1 MHISLD
7 SALGRQRRLNSVGES
22 LLQISPDASIALSL
36 RSLTGGDPLVV
47 TVRRSSDSLEQDFT
61 ASEVSS
67 GALVSFVNE
76 NQTHYASDYSSGLDS
91 WSLVTSGWTGSAS
104 WSHNAANDN
113 RLAVTA
119 TATPSGGKRP
129 AISLTRPSNILTGQ
143 QYSLELDYEVIS
155 GTPVLLGNNFNGAN
169 YSHNETLSGSGTAT
183 IAATEFAASTSTAFV
198 YFDGE
203 NHTFEI
209 SIKEIR
215 FKSTV
220 ANGFVETWYDQSGSK
235 NATQTNI
242 SNQPKIVESGSLI
255 TETRSGVTTAAIK
268 FTSDSGTPANS
279 DFLQTS
285 SIYVSTAASA
295 ITTCLVVPCQDDS
308 SEEKGILGKN
318 NSNNRVSIDHNSSN
332 GYRFNMP
339 ARREYANSGQI
350 IGDVDLYF
358 NVVAGTTA
366 NTDDECFRNNTQ
378 LTGNTNTVPSVG
390 ADMNQIGSRR
400 GGTSSAKGTD
410 GNYQEI
416 VIYTSDLRSQGAD
429 IRNEIINHYSLPQ
442 D

>member
-22 LLQISPDASIALSL
+22 LLQIAPDPSIALSL

-47 TVRRSSDSLEQDFT
+47 RVRRSSDNLEQDFT

-67 GALVSFVNE
+67 GALVDFV
-76 NQTHYASDYSSGLDS
+76 
-91 WSLVTSGWTGSAS
+91 
-104 WSHNAANDN
+104 
-113 RLAVTA
+113 
-119 TATPSGGKRP
+119 
-129 AISLTRPSNILTGQ
+129 
-143 QYSLELDYEVIS
+143 
-155 GTPVLLGNNFNGAN
+155 
-169 YSHNETLSGSGTAT
+169 GSGN
-183 IAATEFAASTSTAFV
+183 
-198 YFDGE
+198 D
-203 NHTFEI
+203 
-209 SIKEIR
+209 
-215 FKSTV
+215 
-220 ANGFVETWYDQSGSK
+220 GFVETWYDQGGSK
-235 NATQTNI
+235 NATQTNTT
-242 SNQPKIVESGSLI
+242 NQPKIVESGSLI

-285 SIYVSTAASA
+285 STYVSTAVSA

-339 ARREYANSGQI
+339 ARREYANNGQI

-416 VIYTSDLRSQGAD
+416 VIYSSDLRSQGAD

>member
-22 LLQISPDASIALSL
+22 LLQISPNSSIALSL

-47 TVRRSSDSLEQDFT
+47 TVRRSSDNLEQDFT
-61 ASEVSS
+61 ASEVNS
-67 GALVSFVNE
+67 GALVDFVNE
-76 NQTHYASDYSSGLDS
+76 NQTHYASNYSSGLDS

-183 IAATEFAASTSTAFV
+183 IAATEFSASTSTVFV

-209 SIKEIR
+209 SIKAIR

-220 ANGFVETWYDQSGSK
+220 ANGFVETWYDQGGSK

-242 SNQPKIVESGSLI
+242 SNQPKIVENGSLI

-268 FTSDSGTPANS
+268 FAADSGTPANS

-285 SIYVSTAASA
+285 SNYLSTSASA
-295 ITTCLVVPCQDDS
+295 ITTCLVVPTQNNTD
-308 SEEKGILGKN
+308 KGILGKN
-318 NSNNRVSIDHNSSN
+318 NSNNRVGINANSNN

-339 ARREYANSGQI
+339 ASRVYRNNGTAQ
-350 IGDVDLYF
+350 GDVDLYF
-358 NVVAGTTA
+358 NVVAGTSA

-378 LTGNTNTVPSVG
+378 LTNNSGTVPSVG
-390 ADMNQIGSRR
+390 ADMNQIGSRK
-400 GGTSSAKGTD
+400 GGTSSALGTD
-410 GNYQEI
+410 GNYQEVI
-416 VIYTSDLRSQGAD
+416 IYTSDLRSQGAD

>member
-22 LLQISPDASIALSL
+22 LLQISPNASIALSL

-47 TVRRSSDSLEQDFT
+47 RVRRSSDNLEQDFT

-67 GALVSFVNE
+67 GALVDFV
-76 NQTHYASDYSSGLDS
+76 
-91 WSLVTSGWTGSAS
+91 
-104 WSHNAANDN
+104 
-113 RLAVTA
+113 
-119 TATPSGGKRP
+119 
-129 AISLTRPSNILTGQ
+129 
-143 QYSLELDYEVIS
+143 
-155 GTPVLLGNNFNGAN
+155 
-169 YSHNETLSGSGTAT
+169 GSGN
-183 IAATEFAASTSTAFV
+183 
-198 YFDGE
+198 D
-203 NHTFEI
+203 
-209 SIKEIR
+209 
-215 FKSTV
+215 
-220 ANGFVETWYDQSGSK
+220 GFVETWYDQSGSK
-235 NATQTNI
+235 NATQTNT

-268 FTSDSGTPANS
+268 FASDSGTPANS

-285 SIYVSTAASA
+285 STYLSTSAGA
-295 ITTCLVVPCQDDS
+295 ITTCLVVPSQSDS
-308 SEEKGILGKN
+308 GREKGILGKN
-318 NSNNRVSIDHNSSN
+318 NSSNRVSIDNDRSD

-339 ARREYANSGQI
+339 ARREYANSSTV
-350 IGDVDLYF
+350 GDVDLYF

-390 ADMNQIGSRR
+390 ADMNQIGSSR
-400 GGTSSAKGTD
+400 GGTSSAKGTN

-416 VIYTSDLRSQGAD
+416 VIYASDLRSQGAD

>member
-1 MHISLD
+1 M
-7 SALGRQRRLNSVGES
+7 
-22 LLQISPDASIALSL
+22 
-36 RSLTGGDPLVV
+36 
-47 TVRRSSDSLEQDFT
+47 
-61 ASEVSS
+61 
-67 GALVSFVNE
+67 
-76 NQTHYASDYSSGLDS
+76 
-91 WSLVTSGWTGSAS
+91 
-104 WSHNAANDN
+104 
-113 RLAVTA
+113 
-119 TATPSGGKRP
+119 
-129 AISLTRPSNILTGQ
+129 
-143 QYSLELDYEVIS
+143 
-155 GTPVLLGNNFNGAN
+155 LGNNFNGAN

-209 SIKEIR
+209 SIKAIR

-220 ANGFVETWYDQSGSK
+220 ANGFVETWYDQAGSK

-242 SNQPKIVESGSLI
+242 SNQPKIVENGSLI

-279 DFLQTS
+279 NFLQTS
-285 SIYVSTAASA
+285 SNYLSTSASA
-295 ITTCLVVPCQDDS
+295 ITTCLVVPAQSDS

-318 NSNNRVSIDHNSSN
+318 NSNNRVSIDDSGSN
-332 GYRFNMP
+332 AYRFNMP
-339 ARREYANSGQI
+339 ARREYANSVAV
-350 IGDVDLYF
+350 GDVDLYF
-358 NVVAGTTA
+358 NVVAGTAA

-378 LTGNTNTVPSVG
+378 LIGNSNTVPSVG
-390 ADMNQIGSRR
+390 ADMNQIGSSR
-400 GGTSSAKGTD
+400 GGTSSAKGTN

-416 VIYTSDLRSQGAD
+416 IIYTSDLRSQGLD